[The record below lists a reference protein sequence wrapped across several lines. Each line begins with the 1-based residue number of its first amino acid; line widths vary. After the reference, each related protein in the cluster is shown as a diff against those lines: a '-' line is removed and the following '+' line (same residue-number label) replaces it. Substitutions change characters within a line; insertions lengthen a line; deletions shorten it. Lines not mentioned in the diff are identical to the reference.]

1 MTFRKLNRNR
11 RVALSLFS
19 MALEAKSSRRPE
31 TTVGPLNLL
40 SLGQH
45 LISSIMFSFL
55 ASARVFLF
63 SVENYLKSS

>member
-1 MTFRKLNRNR
+1 
-11 RVALSLFS
+11 

-45 LISSIMFSFL
+45 LILSIMFSFL